1 MDVAIQNLVVV
12 LNAEKVVRLGLEPR
26 DGVLSGGAERAVTCR
41 VLVVALRRPTISSD
55 SGLMLTMRQPP

>member
-26 DGVLSGGAERAVTCR
+26 DGVLSGPERAVTCR
-41 VLVVALRRPTISSD
+41 FLVVVLRRPTISSD